1 MAILRPLDPAPV
13 FQRKAEN
20 SRSRGYVGTVLYYV
34 RQLLLWHSPESLE
47 EPGSGGGGRT
57 MGSKLKNVV
66 AKLEKARE
74 LAWNDDAVFLLA
86 EMNLV
91 SSRAGDREESK
102 RD

>member
-1 MAILRPLDPAPV
+1 
-13 FQRKAEN
+13 
-20 SRSRGYVGTVLYYV
+20 
-34 RQLLLWHSPESLE
+34 
-47 EPGSGGGGRT
+47 